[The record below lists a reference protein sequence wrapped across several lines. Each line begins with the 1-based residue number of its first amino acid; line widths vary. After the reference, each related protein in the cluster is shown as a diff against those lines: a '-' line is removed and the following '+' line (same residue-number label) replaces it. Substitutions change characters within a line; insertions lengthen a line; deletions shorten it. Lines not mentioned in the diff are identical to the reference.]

1 MLSSKECEGSGLD
14 LRIMACIVSIM
25 ARPLRIEYEGAVYH
39 VTSRGN
45 ARSDIYLDDEDR
57 LLFLEVLQYVVERF
71 GWKCHAYCLMSN
83 HYHLMIETPQPNLS
97 RGMSQLNGMFTQR
110 FNRRHQRV
118 GHVFQGRFKSII
130 VDKDAY
136 LLELSRYIV
145 RNPIAANMVKSLNDW
160 PWSSYLAT
168 SGLVS
173 APAFLHVDWLLSQ
186 FSEAKPQ
193 AQQAYIDFVNKKDA
207 QSPWQAL
214 NGPDILGD
222 DEFRGRLQKGI
233 DAIPAGVAKTKAILR
248 HLPLSE
254 IADENKGRSVWM
266 REAYCE
272 HGYTMQAIAA
282 FANLHHS
289 TVSKLIKS
297 DEPNPRI
304 KP

>member
-1 MLSSKECEGSGLD
+1 
-14 LRIMACIVSIM
+14 M

-45 ARSDIYLDDEDR
+45 ARLDIYLDDEDR
-57 LLFLEVLQYVVERF
+57 VLFLDVLQYVVERF
-71 GWKCHAYCLMSN
+71 GWKCHGYCLMSN
-83 HYHLMIETPQPNLS
+83 HYHLMIETPQSNLS

-110 FNRRHQRV
+110 FNRRNKRV

-168 SGLVS
+168 SGLTP
-173 APAFLHVDWLLSQ
+173 APVFLHVDWLLSQ
-186 FSEAKPQ
+186 FSDSKTKARQ
-193 AQQAYIDFVNKKDA
+193 IYIDFVSKKDG

-222 DEFRGRLQKGI
+222 DEFRERLQKDIEG
-233 DAIPAGVAKTKAILR
+233 IPAGVAKTKAILR
-248 HLPLSE
+248 HLPLSD
-254 IADENKGRSVWM
+254 IADGRKERSVWM

-272 HGYTMQAIAA
+272 HGYTMQAIAE
-282 FANLHHS
+282 FASLHYS

-297 DEPNPRI
+297 DERNPRI